1 MELSS
6 KPQLLE
12 RETVFVPAGWD
23 TQAKIQA
30 DFDNQR
36 LTKDAEE
43 PFAKVIAVPPA
54 LQLARQTDKMIVA
67 SAEEDHVFLQRLH
80 QQIQSDPAL
89 ASSGANPESQQM
101 FLDSLKRM
109 GVVGGSSPSQHVS
122 APSLVT
128 TPAPAAVAPLVAPIP
143 TQASSPSLQT
153 GANSAAASIVK
164 PTSPAIPSAS
174 SASDLLASLS
184 SSIAAAGSP
193 ARVGR
198 QASSSVSSTAEHQ
211 ALHSFFNSLLGG
223 SGSAGAS
230 REAAAKVLNNNPK

>member
-12 RETVFVPAGWD
+12 RESVFVPAGWD
-23 TQAKIQA
+23 TPAKIQA

-43 PFAKVIAVPPA
+43 PFSSVIAVPPA
-54 LQLARQTDKMIVA
+54 LQLAKQTDKLVVA

-89 ASSGANPESQQM
+89 ANSGVNLESQQS
-101 FLDSLKRM
+101 FLDAMKRM
-109 GVVGGSSPSQHVS
+109 GSGSAQTQNVS
-122 APSLVT
+122 APSIVT
-128 TPAPAAVAPLVAPIP
+128 TPAPAAVAPLLAPVP
-143 TQASSPSLQT
+143 SQPSSPMLST
-153 GANSAAASIVK
+153 AASAAATISK
-164 PTSPAIPSAS
+164 PASPTIPSAS
-174 SASDLLASLS
+174 SATDLLASLS

-198 QASSSVSSTAEHQ
+198 QPSGSVSTNAEHQ

-223 SGSAGAS
+223 SGATGTTAS
-230 REAAAKVLNNNPK
+230 REAAAKVLNNSQK